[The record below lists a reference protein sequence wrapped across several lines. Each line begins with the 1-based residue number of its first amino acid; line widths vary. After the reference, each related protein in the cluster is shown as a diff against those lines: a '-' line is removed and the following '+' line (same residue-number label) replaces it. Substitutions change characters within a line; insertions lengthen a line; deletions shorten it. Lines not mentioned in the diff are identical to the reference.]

1 MYRSNS
7 SQLVDTLVVWA
18 VNTMHQCADIASTHP
33 TFELTPRQLMMRQG
47 SVDNPLNLISNVEGE
62 DAMLP
67 GKDERPLHTLLYA
80 SDMIFCKEFAI
91 SFAMNIQTCKVCLIL
106 VLNIT

>member
-1 MYRSNS
+1 MYRNNT

-18 VNTMHQCADIASTHP
+18 VNTTHQCADIASTHP

-62 DAMLP
+62 DALLP
-67 GKDERPLHTLLYA
+67 GKDKRPLHTLPGI
-80 SDMIFCKEFAI
+80 SFFEEFTIA
-91 SFAMNIQTCKVCLIL
+91 FAMNIQTCKVCLIL